1 MALVSITRLR
11 LRAWRFLPGFALLA
25 RRSIAQTRHAEG
37 FVAGALLRDRDLAFW
52 TLTVWERQED
62 MRRFMASGAHLKA
75 MPRLLDWCDE
85 ASVVHWNQ
93 PGAAAPDWQEADR
106 RMRAEGRPSK
116 VRRPTAAHA
125 GLSYRAPRLSGAT
138 RIRRA

>member
-11 LRAWRFLPGFALLA
+11 LRAWRFLPGFAWLA
-25 RRSIAQTRHAEG
+25 RGSIAQTRQARG
-37 FVAGALLRDRDLAFW
+37 FVTGALLRDRDLTFW

-62 MRRFMASGAHLKA
+62 MRRFMSSGAHLKA

-85 ASVVHWNQ
+85 ASVVHWTQ
-93 PGAAAPDWQEADR
+93 PDAAAPDWREADR

-125 GLSYRAPRLSGAT
+125 GLEYRAPRLSGAVP
-138 RIRRA
+138 IRRG